1 MAEMLI
7 LNPAPRRKARKTRSA
22 AQKRAT
28 ARMLA
33 ANRSRNPK
41 RRAARRRSNPAPVVA
56 SARRVIR
63 RPRRANPVGARRRRR
78 NPIGGIGGKLGVK
91 SLMNMLRDA
100 AIGGAGAVGVD
111 VLMAKLNP
119 HLPVSMQVNPA
130 KVGAGDAVK
139 FGITALLGT
148 LLSKP
153 TRGLSQKMA
162 AGAMTVQARDLI
174 SGMLPASMAV
184 AGLAYASPA
193 MTVRG
198 NQRIGPIRSTQMGA
212 YIRPGQTPML
222 NAYQRPGGQTALLSG
237 RINAR
242 TREGSVR

>member
-63 RPRRANPVGARRRRR
+63 RPRRSNPVGARRRR
-78 NPIGGIGGKLGVK
+78 NPIGSVGGKLGVK
-91 SLMNMLRDA
+91 SLINMLRDA

-119 HLPVSMQVNPA
+119 HLPASMQVNPA
-130 KVGAGDAVK
+130 KVGVGDAVK
-139 FGITALLGT
+139 FGITALLGSV
-148 LLSKP
+148 LSKP

-162 AGAMTVQARDLI
+162 MGAMTTQARDLI

-198 NQRIGPIRSTQMGA
+198 NQRIGPIRNAQMGA

-242 TREGSVR
+242 SREGSVR